1 MKTEDNYD
9 NTEIQVITL
18 IDDNQKF
25 HGTVIPPKGMTV
37 DEAKSLV
44 LKCIKQTREPE
55 KFTWLNSASWGKVHE
70 LLSTHGFQRVGQTFV
85 YELENNN
92 WAVMAHKDRKLKLTD
107 ARLYAVVETEEEA
120 DIICDDLK
128 KQEWGTVYKQ
138 QTNLMVNHVAKGSL
152 HGE

>member
-1 MKTEDNYD
+1 MNNYD
-9 NTEIQVITL
+9 NTDIQVITL

-25 HGTVIPPKGMTV
+25 HGTVIPPKGMAV

-44 LKCIKQTREPE
+44 LQCIKQTQESE
-55 KFTWLNSASWGKVHE
+55 KFSWLNSPSWGKVHE

-85 YELENNN
+85 CERENCN
-92 WAVMAHKDRKLKLTD
+92 WAVMAHKARKLKLTD
-107 ARLYAVVETEEEA
+107 ARLYAVVATEEEA
-120 DIICDDLK
+120 DVICDDLK
-128 KQEWGTVYKQ
+128 KQGWETVYKQ